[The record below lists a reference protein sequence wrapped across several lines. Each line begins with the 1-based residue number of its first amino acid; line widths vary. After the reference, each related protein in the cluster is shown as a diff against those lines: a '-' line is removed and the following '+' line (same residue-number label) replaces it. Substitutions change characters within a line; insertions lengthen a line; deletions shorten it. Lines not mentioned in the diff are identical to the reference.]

1 MSDRILIRK
10 GLTLLHSRIHS
21 PLATWEWSAALD
33 SLTCSSR
40 FFEILNIPVDK
51 RYLTVEEQSAYF
63 TYNELKKLAEA
74 LYSAFDE
81 GIPFETEIKLLRG
94 KDDFFYC
101 MVYGYPVFNENK
113 EVISVNGTL
122 KDITK
127 ANEDKSI
134 LKEVLQYQKEI
145 FDFST
150 EAIFILD
157 AEEHKIVEVNKTC
170 EELSGYSQDELSG
183 KTIFDLCGEKTVKTL
198 EKVSSYLKKV
208 IIDDEPQTFD
218 CLIKKRSGEEVW
230 LEVLAKYVEINHVER
245 IILSARD
252 ISQRKIT
259 EQQNHINE
267 LRQKFLI
274 NISLFKAKG
283 MEDLLDYVLG
293 EVLKNTKSVF
303 GYLHYIDNDNKGILV
318 LKNLRDRFE
327 VLSDEE
333 KETFG
338 LLEDK
343 TIWRDLVLLRRPVI
357 DNDFNI
363 HLHKKDVFTASNN
376 LSLKYMSIPVFKN
389 NRIVATI
396 AVTNAKKEYG
406 NRDVEDLI
414 SFMESIWEIID
425 LKEFSERN
433 KGEDNIYMSAIDQAP
448 YIIEQYNREGL
459 QIAANKA
466 YEKLWG
472 FPASTTIN
480 SFNIL
485 KSIEI
490 RNSGLYEYVLKAYD
504 GESVLVPEYRYDAS
518 YNTKAA
524 RWFNT
529 RIYPV
534 TDNEGFVKGITVV
547 HEDITDR
554 KLNELKNNDEREN
567 LKQRSKL
574 ISGIINEIPAS
585 IFWKDLNGVY
595 KGCNKR
601 FAAEAGLRNPESIE
615 GKTDDNLS
623 WTRDLRKIRSR
634 DIDVLSHDLPVINAE
649 MSYISE
655 QNKTIWL
662 NTTLIPLH
670 KSDSGF
676 DGVLGIYEDITPL
689 KELEKS
695 LEEKVEKRGQ
705 QRFSLAD
712 LINYDELESIYKY
725 ISESLQNQF
734 PDSVV
739 AFTSTNQSETKL
751 TVKSIRGI
759 SSEQEEE
766 IRTVT
771 KYNIY
776 GKNINIYPTNYE
788 IYKRGKL
795 IEFKGGLDLYF
806 GIQFPS
812 SDARKIENIL
822 SINNIYTMGVNH
834 GDKLLGVLHLFSKTA
849 LSAEDK
855 SDIESILRQAA
866 FVLERRTLDFK
877 DTNSLDSIYH
887 TIENA
892 SDAML
897 VIEAKNGIISASNKK
912 SEALFNRVTEDMVGF
927 HYSSLIPSPFRD
939 DFNKQ
944 LNNAIKQ
951 NTPLNGEFWVD
962 KAHGNHVPVII
973 SSSFIS
979 ANNKSYILLVLHNID
994 KRKEAETLIEQQNKE
1009 LQQLISTKDKL
1020 FSIISHDLKNPLT
1033 GIVGFAEVVKEELP
1047 EDEDSELTKFM
1058 DIIIRSADSMVYL
1071 INNLL
1076 HWSRIQQGVITAK
1089 FVGVNIYDVVEREF
1103 ELLFTA
1109 ANNKKIDLI
1118 NQVDAN
1124 TIVYADAEM
1133 ISTVIRN
1140 LVSNSIKFT
1149 QDEGTIS
1156 VKAKTTGNTVEVTI
1170 SDSGIGMDEEIA
1182 KNLFKINSETQRKG
1196 TSGEKGTGLGL
1207 VICKDFVEQNNGT
1220 IWVDSTLNVG
1230 SNFHFTLPKFNG

>member
-1 MSDRILIRK
+1 MSDRILIKK
-10 GLTLLHSRIHS
+10 GLTILHSRIHS
-21 PLATWEWSAALD
+21 PLATWEWNAALGVI
-33 SLTCSSR
+33 TCSSR
-40 FFEILNIPVDK
+40 FFEILNIPPEK
-51 RYLTVEEQSAYF
+51 HYLSVEEQSAFF
-63 TYNELKKLAEA
+63 TYNELKKLVDI
-74 LYSAFDE
+74 LTLAFTE
-81 GIPFETEIKLLRG
+81 GVPFETEIKVRRG
-94 KDDFFYC
+94 NDDFFYC
-101 MVYGYPVFNENK
+101 MVYGYPLLNK
-113 EVISVNGTL
+113 NNEVISVNGTL

-127 ANEDKSI
+127 VNEDKSI

-150 EAIFILD
+150 ESIFILETED
-157 AEEHKIVEVNKTC
+157 HKIVEINKTC
-170 EELSGYSQDELSG
+170 EELIGYTQDELSG

-198 EKVSSYLKKV
+198 DKVSSYFKKA

-218 CLIKKRSGEEVW
+218 CLIQTKSGEEIW
-230 LEVLAKYVEINHVER
+230 LEVLAKYVEINNIER

-252 ISQRKIT
+252 ISQRKQT
-259 EQQNHINE
+259 EQQSQINE

-293 EVLKNTKSVF
+293 EVLKNTKSIF
-303 GYLHYIDNDNKGILV
+303 GYLHYVDEDRKGILV
-318 LKNLRDRFE
+318 LKNLKDRFE
-327 VLSDEE
+327 SLSNEE

-343 TIWRDLVLLRRPVI
+343 SIWNDLVLLRRPII

-363 HLHKKDVFTASNN
+363 HLHKKDVFTADS
-376 LSLKYMSIPVFKN
+376 SHPLKFMSIPIFKN

-396 AVTNAKKEYG
+396 AVTNSKKDYR
-406 NRDVEDLI
+406 NTDVEQLI

-433 KGEDNIYMSAIDQAP
+433 KGEENIYMSAIDQAP
-448 YIIEQYNREGL
+448 YIIEQYNKEGL
-459 QIAANKA
+459 QVAANKA

-472 FPASTTIN
+472 FPASTTVN

-504 GESVLVPEYRYDAS
+504 GESVIVPEYLYDAS
-518 YNTKAA
+518 YNT
-524 RWFNT
+524 RTPLWFNT

-534 TDNEGFVKGITVV
+534 TDDKGFVKGITVV
-547 HEDITDR
+547 HEDVTER
-554 KLNELKNNDEREN
+554 KLTEIKNNGERES
-567 LKQRSKL
+567 LKERSRL
-574 ISGIINEIPAS
+574 ISGIIDNIPAC
-585 IFWKDLNGVY
+585 IFWKDSKGVY
-595 KGCNKR
+595 KGCNKQ
-601 FAAEAGLRNPESIE
+601 FANQAGLSTTEDIA
-615 GKTDDNLS
+615 GKTDDNLN
-623 WTRDLRKIRSR
+623 WPRQLRKYRSR
-634 DIDVLSHDLPVINAE
+634 DIEVLNSGGPILNSELSYTAE
-649 MSYISE
+649 
-655 QNKTIWL
+655 NGNTVWL
-662 NTTLIPLH
+662 NTSLFPLR
-670 KSDSGF
+670 KSENGF
-676 DGVLGIYEDITPL
+676 DGVLGIYEDISSL
-689 KELEKS
+689 KQLELS
-695 LEEKVEKRGQ
+695 LEEKIEKTQ
-705 QRFSLAD
+705 QLRFSLAE
-712 LINYDELESIYKY
+712 LINIEDLESIYKY
-725 ISESLQNQF
+725 VSDTLYSQF
-734 PDSVV
+734 PESVL

-751 TVKSIRGI
+751 TVKCIRGVGKD
-759 SSEQEEE
+759 EEDE
-766 IRTVT
+766 IRTIT
-771 KYNIY
+771 KYNIF

-788 IYKRGKL
+788 IYKRSKL
-795 IEFKGGLDLYF
+795 VGFKGGLDLYF

-834 GDKLLGVLHLFSKTA
+834 GDKLLGVVHFFSKKT
-849 LSAEDK
+849 LTSEEK

-866 FVLERRTLDFK
+866 FVIERRTLDFK
-877 DTNSLDSIYH
+877 DTTSLDSIYH

-897 VIEAKNGIISASNKK
+897 VLETKNGIVAATNKK
-912 SEALFNRVTEDMVGF
+912 SEELFNRVTEDMIGF
-927 HYSSLIPSPFRD
+927 HYSSLIPAPFRD
-939 DFNKQ
+939 DFNKK
-944 LNNAIKQ
+944 LNEAIKQ
-951 NTPLNGEFWVD
+951 NSPLNGEFWVD
-962 KAHGNHVPVII
+962 HVHGDHIPVII

-979 ANNKSYILLVLHNID
+979 ASNKSYALLVLHNID

-1076 HWSRIQQGVITAK
+1076 HWSRIQQGVIQPK
-1089 FVGVNIYDVVEREF
+1089 FVRVNIYDIVEREF
-1103 ELLFTA
+1103 ELLYTA

-1118 NQVDAN
+1118 NQVDVN
-1124 TIVYADAEM
+1124 TQAYADGEM

-1149 QDEGTIS
+1149 QNEGTIS
-1156 VKAKTTGNTVEVTI
+1156 VRTLTKGNTIEVTI
-1170 SDSGIGMDEEIA
+1170 SDTGIGMDEEIA
-1182 KNLFKINSETQRKG
+1182 NNLFKINNETQRKG

-1220 IWVDSTLNVG
+1220 IWVDSTINVG
-1230 SNFHFTLPKFNG
+1230 SSFHFTLPKYNG